1 MSVIASEGVKLKDI
15 SSLPPQI
22 IKREYDKIMKVVFQ
36 AVEVAISNVNLA
48 HDLIL
53 TSLKHLPEDRKDQTH
68 LESFSSLILKVTQNN
83 KDTPIFRDFLVL
95 LLHRLFIH
103 FWTCF

>member
-1 MSVIASEGVKLKDI
+1 
-15 SSLPPQI
+15 
-22 IKREYDKIMKVVFQ
+22 MKVVFQ

-83 KDTPIFRDFLVL
+83 KDTPIFRDFFGAVTSSFVYTFLDLFLRKNDSSLVNFNIQISKL
-95 LLHRLFIH
+95 VFRKE
-103 FWTCF
+103 T